1 MEVERCDECGFD
13 GGVWETGAALDAIE
27 TLPGRW
33 RTAVAGL
40 SDVDTQRRP
49 IPDMW
54 SIAEYAD
61 HVRETL
67 FGMRFVLDV
76 AVGSPGTN
84 LGEPPEPEF
93 APAPKPVEISTAL
106 VAIESEAKQ
115 LASRLRQ
122 LAESDWA
129 SEVGF
134 GSQYH
139 DVHWICRHAVHDA
152 SHHLDDVARLRAALI
167 QT

>member
-1 MEVERCDECGFD
+1 MECGFD

-27 TLPGRW
+27 SMPDRW

-40 SDVDTQRRP
+40 SDVDMQRRP

-76 AVGSPGTN
+76 AVESPGTD

-93 APAPKPVEISTAL
+93 APAAKPIAIATAL
-106 VAIESEAKQ
+106 AAIESEATQ

-122 LAESDWA
+122 LAAAEWA

-134 GSQYH
+134 GSRSH

-152 SHHLDDVARLRAALI
+152 SHHLDDVARLKVALSR
-167 QT
+167 T